1 MKNFFKKSN
10 NYLTIL
16 IIIAILACINLVSYK
31 LSFRIDMS
39 ENNDFS
45 ISKASKEAIKDLDDI
60 VNIKVY
66 FSDDLPARFI
76 TLKQEIG
83 DILSEYE
90 NYSNKKIKVN
100 YLDPNEMEE
109 RDLYMLGIPALQFNV
124 LEKDKYQ
131 VVKGYLGMS
140 IEYGNKKEVISV
152 VESTESFEYRLTL
165 AIKKVISEEMASIAF
180 YAEEKGEYSVILE
193 ELKKIYSVSEPDLK
207 SENDSFEFI
216 DVLILADIKEDLG
229 EEVLKKIDEFVVNGG
244 KLMLISDGVV
254 IEQGLIPS
262 ANQPDLYG
270 LLENY
275 GIKINNDL
283 VLDER
288 SGIAS
293 FSTGF
298 FNVSIN
304 YPFWPKIEKSG
315 FNQNIS
321 AVSGLE
327 TIILPWVSSLNKV
340 EGKNII
346 MTDLV
351 NSSSKSWK
359 EKDNFDLNPQRQF
372 SSSSYES
379 SVLAALYE
387 GEFKSIYGAEESD
400 KGEIIVVADSEFPRD
415 NFINQSPDNLIFF
428 QNLVDS
434 LGLDE
439 DLIKIRSKGIS
450 ERPIK
455 ELDDSWK
462 TTIRYLN
469 VFGITILVIVF
480 GVTRYFIRRRRG

>member
-1 MKNFFKKSN
+1 MKKFLRKLNK
-10 NYLTIL
+10 YLSVI
-16 IIIAILACINLVSYK
+16 IIIAILICINLVSYQ
-31 LSFRIDMS
+31 LSFRIDLS
-39 ENNDFS
+39 ENKDFS
-45 ISKASKEAIKDLDDI
+45 ISKASKEAIKNLDDI

-66 FSDDLPARFI
+66 FSDNLPARFI

-83 DILSEYE
+83 DILNEYE

-100 YLDPNEMEE
+100 YLDPNELEE

-140 IEYGNKKEVISV
+140 IEYGDKKEIIPI
-152 VESTESFEYRLTL
+152 VESTKSFEYRLTL

-180 YAEEKGEYSVILE
+180 YAEETGEYSTILE
-193 ELKKIYSVSEPDLK
+193 ELEKIYSVSEVDLR
-207 SENDSFEFI
+207 SEDVSFNFA
-216 DVLILADIKEDLG
+216 DVLILAEVKEDLG
-229 EEVLKKIDEFVVNGG
+229 EDILKKIDEFIIKGG
-244 KLMLISDGVV
+244 SLLLMSDGVLV
-254 IEQGLIPS
+254 EQGLS
-262 ANQPDLYG
+262 SSVNQSDLYE

-283 VLDER
+283 VVDER

-293 FSTGF
+293 FNTGF
-298 FNVSIN
+298 FNVSVN
-304 YPFWPKIEKSG
+304 YPFWPKIKKTG

-327 TIILPWVSSLNKV
+327 TIVLPWVSSLSKV

-351 NSSSKSWK
+351 NSSSKSWT
-359 EKDNFDLNPQRQF
+359 EKDNLDLNPQRQF
-372 SSSSYES
+372 LNTVYKP
-379 SVLAALYE
+379 SVLAAIYE
-387 GEFKSIYGAEESD
+387 GEFKSFYGEEKNE
-400 KGEIIVVADSEFPRD
+400 KGKVIVVADSEFSRD
-415 NFINQSPDNLIFF
+415 NFINQHPDNLIFF

-439 DLIKIRSKGIS
+439 DLINIRSKGIS

-455 ELDDSWK
+455 ELDDGWK
-462 TTIRYLN
+462 TAIRYLN
-469 VFGITILVIVF
+469 VFGITVLTIGF
-480 GVTRYFIRRRRG
+480 GVARYFIRRRRA